1 MGSRIFTPERQVEWS
16 SKSIYSPYSLPLL
29 PQNKIV
35 VLKKEV
41 KIGLVVAAALAML
54 IYGLNFLKGVNIFKH
69 TKIIYA
75 VYHDVQGVVPSNPVV
90 VNGFHVGQIKDIAI
104 EPNASGKIIVVMQ
117 ITNSDVKIPRNS
129 IAKIFSADFL
139 GSKAIEIDLGTG
151 TNLIEDGDT
160 LSSSVEESIKETVDK
175 QVLPLK
181 KKVENLISSLD
192 TTIGIID
199 GIFSKTT
206 QDNLTQSIQSIRISL
221 KHIENTTASVDQLMG
236 SEKTHIASI
245 LGKVD
250 EISTTLAKNSGNLS
264 KIINNFAKVSDTI
277 AKANIQGTI
286 NNADSALYY
295 TAQIMGKIN
304 RGEGSVGMLE
314 KDTALYNRLS
324 GASEQLRQLL
334 EDFRLHPKR
343 YVHFSVFGKKE

>member
-1 MGSRIFTPERQVEWS
+1 M
-16 SKSIYSPYSLPLL
+16 
-29 PQNKIV
+29 
-35 VLKKEV
+35 
-41 KIGLVVAAALAML
+41 VVAVALAML
-54 IYGLNFLKGVNIFKH
+54 IYGLNFLKGVNIFTH
-69 TKIIYA
+69 TKTIYA
-75 VYHDVQGVVPSNPVV
+75 VYTDVQGVVPSNPVV
-90 VNGFHVGQIKDIAI
+90 VNGFHVGQIKNIAI
-104 EPNASGKIIVVMQ
+104 EPNSSGRIVVTMQ
-117 ITNSDVKIPRNS
+117 ITNEDVKIPRNS
-129 IAKIFSADFL
+129 VASIFSSDFL
-139 GSKAIEIDLGTG
+139 GSKAIRLDLGTSPE
-151 TNLIEDGDT
+151 LIKDGDT

-199 GIFSKTT
+199 GIFSKNT

-221 KHIENTTASVDQLMG
+221 KHIENTTVSVDQLMG
-236 SEKTHIASI
+236 TEKTHIASI

-264 KIINNFAKVSDTI
+264 KIITNFAKVSDTI
-277 AKANIQGTI
+277 ARAHIQTVI

-304 RGEGSVGMLE
+304 RGQGSIGMLE

-343 YVHFSVFGKKE
+343 YVHFSIFGKKD